1 MPYRVLCNGEFQ
13 KSLEARTGVI
23 LTLSRF
29 TPLHKTRYGVAYSD
43 HDEIVLFLSDEDLI
57 TMINLKR
64 EGNSPSALID
74 QKYHEFLG
82 KK

>member
-1 MPYRVLCNGEFQ
+1 MV
-13 KSLEARTGVI
+13 SLI
-23 LTLSRF
+23 
-29 TPLHKTRYGVAYSD
+29 YSD